1 MKSLLAKINSG
12 PLYPRIYRRLRKLH
26 RSMLRRSETK
36 WRSTVAKRIEVAG
49 GATQQRLLADLSA
62 ALEAAGVGFT
72 TGGLTSELRP
82 RIHLSERQAE
92 LAIAVIAETAG
103 RIGQVSFK
111 EYQLPVRPID
121 EFVAAFELR
130 DFRKVD
136 LWILERRTGGTDHEP
151 AGGFSILEIDF
162 WHHSDSA
169 FRAQYAVAAR
179 PNDVATS
186 MRWDALDRVLGLDGS
201 PRQPTL
207 GAGEQAP
214 DLFGCDFDID
224 VVYTWVDDQ
233 DPHWQSIKDSHSPRR
248 ATTHEDTTAASAAAE
263 AENESRAHHAERFRN
278 RDELRYSLRSL
289 EMFAPFVRK
298 IFIVTMDQTPEW
310 LNTDHPQIEVVSHR
324 DIYAHAD
331 ALPTFNS
338 SSIETQLHH
347 IDGLAEHFIYFNDD
361 VFLGQLCTWADF
373 YLGNG
378 ASRFFPAVHSIAA
391 SVIDDSAEEY
401 LVADKN
407 AIRLFAERFGY
418 VVHRPMAHVPH
429 ATRRSVLYE
438 LEETFAAEFEACE
451 RERFR
456 SRRDLRPIAFMG
468 HHFGFAT
475 GRAVPSSISQ
485 RYLALWKP
493 VIGGQLAG
501 VLNTR
506 RYKTFCINDVGVQ
519 PDRADEVDGLVQEF
533 LDGYFPYPSSYE
545 RSGSES
551 FSNSDGSGK

>member
-1 MKSLLAKINSG
+1 MVKSLLAKINSG
-12 PLYPRIYRRLRKLH
+12 PIYPRVYRRLRRWH
-26 RSMLRRSETK
+26 RALLARSEAT
-36 WRSTVAKRIEVAG
+36 WRSTTAKRIEVAG
-49 GATQQRLLADLSA
+49 GPVQQRVLTELTA
-62 ALEAAGVGFT
+62 ALDAAGVGFT
-72 TGGLTSELRP
+72 TGGLTSGGRP
-82 RIHLSERQAE
+82 RLHLSERQVSE
-92 LAIAVIAETAG
+92 AIAVIAEAASRHG
-103 RIGQVSFK
+103 HVSFK
-111 EYQLPVRPID
+111 EYRLPVRPIA
-121 EFVAAFELR
+121 EFAAAFELR

-136 LWILERRTGGTDHEP
+136 LWILERPTGGTDHEP
-151 AGGFSILEIDF
+151 TGAFSIIEIDI
-162 WHHSDSA
+162 WHHSDRA
-169 FRAQYAVAAR
+169 FRAQYAVAPR

-186 MRWDALDRVLGLDGS
+186 MRWDALDRVLGLAGG

-207 GAGEQAP
+207 GSGEQAP
-214 DLFGCDFDID
+214 DLFDRDFEIDI
-224 VVYTWVDDQ
+224 VYTWVDDQ
-233 DPHWQSIKDSHSPRR
+233 DPEWRSIKESHTPSAERN
-248 ATTHEDTTAASAAAE
+248 TAES
-263 AENESRAHHAERFRN
+263 ESRAHHPERFRN

-298 IFIVTMDQTPEW
+298 IFIVTMNQTPEW

-324 DIYAHAD
+324 DIYAHPD

-361 VFLGQLCTWADF
+361 VFLGQPCSWSDF
-373 YLGNG
+373 YQANG
-378 ASRFFPAVHSIAA
+378 ASRFFPASHSIAA
-391 SVIDDSAEEY
+391 SVIDDNAEEY

-438 LEETFAAEFEACE
+438 LEKEFGAEFEACE

-456 SRRDLRPIAFMG
+456 SRRDLRPIAFMA
-468 HHFGFAT
+468 HHFAFAT
-475 GRAVPSSISQ
+475 GRSVPSDISQ

-493 VIGGQLAG
+493 MIAGQLSG

-519 PDRADEVDGLVQEF
+519 PERAEEVDGLVQEF
-533 LDGYFPYPSSYE
+533 LDAYFPYPSSYE
-545 RSGSES
+545 RPEAGRSGPDSI
-551 FSNSDGSGK
+551 SNSEGSGK